1 MNPGAFFHLNNL
13 RESQFT
19 HEEAIATFY
28 YNGTYSPVFSRNK
41 SLLGYVQLPN
51 FYQTSDL
58 NNEISSII
66 VGFINLYAL
75 MFIAI
80 GVMAWLVSRNISYP
94 LMLIQKQLSQT
105 SIGKKNEPINWDR
118 KDEIGELVREYNLM
132 IDQLQLS
139 AEKLAQSE
147 REGAWRDIAR
157 QIAHEIKNPL
167 TPMKLSVQHLERA
180 WNDQSPKL
188 PETFKKVTRTL
199 ITQIDI
205 LSELATEFS
214 SFAKMPAPENELIDI
229 QELLEQVVHLQEHSF
244 EGEISYFCEANLTI
258 YFDKGY
264 LTRTLTNLIKNGI
277 QAIPEDKL
285 GKIRIEAHKE
295 EDHMHLWVSD
305 NGTGINE
312 EQKEKIFM
320 PYYSTKVIGMGLGLP
335 IVKSMIESGGG
346 KLWFQTKE
354 GEGTTFHV
362 LLPLNKEE

>member
-1 MNPGAFFHLNNL
+1 
-13 RESQFT
+13 
-19 HEEAIATFY
+19 
-28 YNGTYSPVFSRNK
+28 
-41 SLLGYVQLPN
+41 
-51 FYQTSDL
+51 
-58 NNEISSII
+58 
-66 VGFINLYAL
+66 
-75 MFIAI
+75 
-80 GVMAWLVSRNISYP
+80 
-94 LMLIQKQLSQT
+94 
-105 SIGKKNEPINWDR
+105 
-118 KDEIGELVREYNLM
+118 M
-132 IDQLQLS
+132 IDQFQIS

-295 EDHMHLWVSD
+295 GDHMHLWVSD